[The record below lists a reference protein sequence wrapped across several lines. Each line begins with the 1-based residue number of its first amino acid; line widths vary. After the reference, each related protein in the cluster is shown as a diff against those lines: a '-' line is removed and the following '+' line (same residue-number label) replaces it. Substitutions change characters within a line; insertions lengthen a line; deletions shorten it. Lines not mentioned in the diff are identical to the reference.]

1 MIYESPTTLL
11 LLANAALSSA
21 QRRES
26 YWSSA
31 SLVARVKR
39 EAKRE
44 TLGTESRTLKNGF
57 SGFSSCWVLS
67 LEVVLKCTAWW
78 VFVYLRFEVEFG
90 FCKLQKKVSDA
101 CAEFELSS
109 CRF

>member
-44 TLGTESRTLKNGF
+44 SRTLKNGF
-57 SGFSSCWVLS
+57 SGFSSCWVLL

-90 FCKLQKKVSDA
+90 FCKLQNRWVMHV
-101 CAEFELSS
+101 LSLS
-109 CRF
+109 

>member
-44 TLGTESRTLKNGF
+44 TLG
-57 SGFSSCWVLS
+57 
-67 LEVVLKCTAWW
+67 
-78 VFVYLRFEVEFG
+78 
-90 FCKLQKKVSDA
+90 D
-101 CAEFELSS
+101 
-109 CRF
+109 

>member
-11 LLANAALSSA
+11 LLANAALFSA

-44 TLGTESRTLKNGF
+44 TLG
-57 SGFSSCWVLS
+57 
-67 LEVVLKCTAWW
+67 
-78 VFVYLRFEVEFG
+78 
-90 FCKLQKKVSDA
+90 D
-101 CAEFELSS
+101 
-109 CRF
+109 